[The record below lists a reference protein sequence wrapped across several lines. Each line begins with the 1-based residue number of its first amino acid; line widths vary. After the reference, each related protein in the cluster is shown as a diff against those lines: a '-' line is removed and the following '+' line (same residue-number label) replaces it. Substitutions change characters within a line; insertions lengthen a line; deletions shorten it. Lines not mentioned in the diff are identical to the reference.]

1 MLLTFIAVAL
11 VLTFVGL
18 ALVAWG
24 LLKKRTGAEDTV
36 RREANLT
43 LLRRQF
49 SDLEADHAA
58 GRVTDDEY
66 AETKSEIERRVLE
79 ETTSEAAVKPEGKKG
94 FASVCVLAVLVPVCA
109 FSLYEYLG
117 APEAFDP
124 EFLQNQAASHAM
136 GGHTEADLE
145 HSLQLLEERLKDNP
159 DNLDGWVMLA
169 KTYASFK
176 NWKASSRAYEQVN
189 RLAPKNADVLADWAD
204 VMAAAEGSIAGKPEE
219 LIREAL
225 AVDPKHWKALALMGT
240 LCFDR
245 EDFKGAVTY
254 WERMREGTEQG
265 SEEWRQITENIDQ
278 ARRLGGLP
286 PESRTLTEAPQAKA
300 EPVFKGP
307 AEIMGTVELAPEL
320 KARVKAGDTLFVFAR
335 PVKGSKMPV
344 AFVRLTAADLP
355 VAFKLDAMSQMG
367 MGVKTLADVRE
378 AVVEARISRSG
389 NFMPSAGDLEGA
401 AGVVKV
407 GAHDVKIV
415 INRAV
420 P

>member
-124 EFLQNQAASHAM
+124 EFLQNQAATHAM
-136 GGHTEADLE
+136 GVLE
-145 HSLQLLEERLKDNP
+145 
-159 DNLDGWVMLA
+159 
-169 KTYASFK
+169 
-176 NWKASSRAYEQVN
+176 AYEVTFCIFFTRN
-189 RLAPKNADVLADWAD
+189 RR
-204 VMAAAEGSIAGKPEE
+204 G
-219 LIREAL
+219 
-225 AVDPKHWKALALMGT
+225 
-240 LCFDR
+240 
-245 EDFKGAVTY
+245 
-254 WERMREGTEQG
+254 
-265 SEEWRQITENIDQ
+265 
-278 ARRLGGLP
+278 
-286 PESRTLTEAPQAKA
+286 
-300 EPVFKGP
+300 
-307 AEIMGTVELAPEL
+307 
-320 KARVKAGDTLFVFAR
+320 
-335 PVKGSKMPV
+335 
-344 AFVRLTAADLP
+344 
-355 VAFKLDAMSQMG
+355 
-367 MGVKTLADVRE
+367 
-378 AVVEARISRSG
+378 
-389 NFMPSAGDLEGA
+389 
-401 AGVVKV
+401 
-407 GAHDVKIV
+407 
-415 INRAV
+415 
-420 P
+420 

>member
-124 EFLQNQAASHAM
+124 EFLQNQAATHAM

-300 EPVFKGP
+300 EPVF
-307 AEIMGTVELAPEL
+307 
-320 KARVKAGDTLFVFAR
+320 
-335 PVKGSKMPV
+335 
-344 AFVRLTAADLP
+344 
-355 VAFKLDAMSQMG
+355 
-367 MGVKTLADVRE
+367 
-378 AVVEARISRSG
+378 
-389 NFMPSAGDLEGA
+389 
-401 AGVVKV
+401 
-407 GAHDVKIV
+407 
-415 INRAV
+415 
-420 P
+420 